1 MVASEGKKYGRL
13 SIIAKA
19 YCRAEILDIIPPKAF
34 KPRPKVESAIVR
46 IFPEP
51 EIFVENKEIFED
63 CTKTITHQ
71 VEELKNLVNEFA
83 RFARMPHSLP
93 IPDDLNDT
101 IREAIILFKES
112 HRKIKFIF
120 KQDKTLPLID
130 IDREQIK
137 RVMINLIKNSISA
150 LNGKGRIEVE
160 TMFAKEKEL
169 VYIEVRDNGKGI
181 DPEAKHRLLEPY
193 FSTRQKGTGLGLAIV
208 NTIISDH
215 NGRIRFED
223 NKPKGT
229 KVIIEL
235 PIKQE
240 QKNDQ

>member
-1 MVASEGKKYGRL
+1 
-13 SIIAKA
+13 
-19 YCRAEILDIIPPKAF
+19 
-34 KPRPKVESAIVR
+34 
-46 IFPEP
+46 
-51 EIFVENKEIFED
+51 
-63 CTKTITHQ
+63 
-71 VEELKNLVNEFA
+71 
-83 RFARMPHSLP
+83 
-93 IPDDLNDT
+93 
-101 IREAIILFKES
+101 
-112 HRKIKFIF
+112 
-120 KQDKTLPLID
+120 
-130 IDREQIK
+130 
-137 RVMINLIKNSISA
+137 NSISA

-215 NGRIRFED
+215 NGKIRFED